1 MSNASSS
8 SDNVFIYKQ
17 WDKQLYHCALELGSI
32 TLMPKP
38 PGADQ
43 LSDFIQYLQHKE
55 IDVLVSLLQFDEI
68 NRHGLVHT
76 DSICQSHEINY
87 INFQIKDHFVPQFF
101 LPFNQLIES
110 LCQDL
115 LAGKNIAIHCYAGI
129 GRTGLTAAAT
139 LIKLGLQVDEAL
151 IMLSQVRGL
160 RVPETLEQ
168 ISWLHHHA
176 QLLSDHT
183 TQL

>member
-1 MSNASSS
+1 MSNASPT

-17 WDKQLYHCALELGSI
+17 WDKQLYHCALEQGSI

-38 PGADQ
+38 PGAEQ
-43 LSDFIQYLQHKE
+43 LPAFIEYLQHKE
-55 IDVLVSLLQFDEI
+55 IEVLVSLLQFEEV
-68 NRHGLVHT
+68 NRHGLVYA
-76 DSICQSHEINY
+76 DSICQSHDIKY

-101 LPFNQLIES
+101 LPFNQLIEA

-115 LAGKNIAIHCYAGI
+115 QTGKNIAVHCYAGI
-129 GRTGLTAAAT
+129 GRTGLTAAAA
-139 LIKLGLQVDEAL
+139 LIKLGLQVDDAL
-151 IMLSQVRGL
+151 IKLSQVRGL

-176 QLLSDHT
+176 QQLS
-183 TQL
+183 QNSSQI